1 MAFQWLPPNGS
12 PGANAPENHNEVR
25 PLTEKPK
32 DWEPGG
38 AEINRF
44 FGASPEVSTPH
55 QDEVVELAK
64 G

>member
-12 PGANAPENHNEVR
+12 PGTNAPVNHNEVR
-25 PLTEKPK
+25 PLTE
-32 DWEPGG
+32 
-38 AEINRF
+38 INRL
-44 FGASPEVSTPH
+44 FGTSPEVSTSH